1 MIDTLEAAIKKLA
14 EQSGKAE
21 ASDNALRFAEAAL
34 YIANTLVVLNNET

>member
-34 YIANTLVVLNNET
+34 YLANTLVVIVNE